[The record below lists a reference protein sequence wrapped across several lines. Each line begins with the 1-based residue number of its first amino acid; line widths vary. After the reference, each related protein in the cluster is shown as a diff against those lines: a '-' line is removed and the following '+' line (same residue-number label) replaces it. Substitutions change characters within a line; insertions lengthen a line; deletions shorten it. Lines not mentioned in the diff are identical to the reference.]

1 MSGHGDWLVAAL
13 SLASAWLM
21 SSHRRGAWPVAIV
34 TNVAGAIYF
43 ARHGQDGLVALE
55 AAFVAI
61 NTRGWL
67 RWRPTDAPTPS
78 TPEGRL
84 AALLDHHAP
93 RRSAVVRAQRAAQA
107 RHARRNAPIP
117 ANTTGGNP

>member
-1 MSGHGDWLVAAL
+1 MSGHGDWIVAAL
-13 SLASAWLM
+13 SLTANWLM
-21 SSHRRGAWPVAIV
+21 GSHRRPAWLVCV
-34 TNVAGAIYF
+34 LVNLAGAAYF

-55 AAFVAI
+55 AAFVI
-61 NTRGWL
+61 GNIRGWL
-67 RWRPTDAPTPS
+67 KWKPTAAPS
-78 TPEGRL
+78 TPEQRL

-107 RHARRNAPIP
+107 RHARHGAPTP